1 MRIGIL
7 GGTFNPIHNAH
18 LEMARFARAAA
29 SLDRV
34 LFMVA
39 ANPPHKRVEDDV
51 PAEERFDLVRLA
63 VRDEAGVEA
72 CDMELKRSGKSYTCE
87 TLRELK
93 RTSPE
98 AELFLIVGSDMLQ
111 DMTDWFHPAEI
122 FGLAEVLCVR
132 RRGLEDGD
140 EAAAA
145 ELRRRFGAR
154 ITVLNERAAPI
165 SSTEVRERLC
175 DGLDVSGLLP
185 ESVEQA
191 CYESGVYFPE
201 DVRRMQERCRA
212 ALNPKRYTHTAG
224 TMRAAAM
231 LAGAWGVDPKRARV
245 AALLH
250 DCAKCLDPVTQRVL
264 SGDDEDVDAVDH
276 AFAGAVL
283 ARMEYGVT
291 DDGILRAIRLHTT
304 GDEGMEP
311 FDAAIYAADLIEPNR
326 TFPGVEEYR
335 KRVSLGPDEFMR
347 YALGNVERF
356 LERSDKALHPATR
369 RAAAY
374 YENKKKTEGNH

>member
-122 FGLAEVLCVR
+122 YTVR
-132 RRGLEDGD
+132 NTLY
-140 EAAAA
+140 
-145 ELRRRFGAR
+145 L
-154 ITVLNERAAPI
+154 
-165 SSTEVRERLC
+165 
-175 DGLDVSGLLP
+175 
-185 ESVEQA
+185 
-191 CYESGVYFPE
+191 
-201 DVRRMQERCRA
+201 
-212 ALNPKRYTHTAG
+212 
-224 TMRAAAM
+224 
-231 LAGAWGVDPKRARV
+231 
-245 AALLH
+245 
-250 DCAKCLDPVTQRVL
+250 
-264 SGDDEDVDAVDH
+264 
-276 AFAGAVL
+276 
-283 ARMEYGVT
+283 
-291 DDGILRAIRLHTT
+291 
-304 GDEGMEP
+304 
-311 FDAAIYAADLIEPNR
+311 
-326 TFPGVEEYR
+326 
-335 KRVSLGPDEFMR
+335 
-347 YALGNVERF
+347 
-356 LERSDKALHPATR
+356 
-369 RAAAY
+369 
-374 YENKKKTEGNH
+374 